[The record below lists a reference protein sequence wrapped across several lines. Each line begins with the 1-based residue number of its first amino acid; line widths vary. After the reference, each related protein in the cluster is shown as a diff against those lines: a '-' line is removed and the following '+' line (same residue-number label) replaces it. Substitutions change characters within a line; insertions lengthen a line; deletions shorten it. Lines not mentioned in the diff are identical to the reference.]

1 MTLEK
6 IYKEKILGISLDW
19 ERITLYS
26 MYSLSVLV
34 PLIIGKPQLLVG
46 SIVNFLIVY
55 STLRYGIK
63 KTVPILILPSL
74 TAIGSGIL
82 FDGATYFL
90 MFLTPFIIISN
101 TILSYFISKKIIFT
115 YILGILAK
123 SLFLVLS
130 YRVLMEIV
138 GLPSIFITSSYLQF
152 ATAFIGVLTAVTLY
166 DFSKKKN

>member
-6 IYKEKILGISLDW
+6 IYKEKILGITLDW
-19 ERITLYS
+19 EKITLYS

-74 TAIGSGIL
+74 TAIGSGLL
-82 FDGATYFL
+82 FTQC
-90 MFLTPFIIISN
+90 I
-101 TILSYFISKKIIFT
+101 
-115 YILGILAK
+115 
-123 SLFLVLS
+123 
-130 YRVLMEIV
+130 R
-138 GLPSIFITSSYLQF
+138 
-152 ATAFIGVLTAVTLY
+152 
-166 DFSKKKN
+166 